1 VILKSFRQFRNMA
14 VIIRQIQKRDNK
26 TLAELIRNVFREF
39 NIDRS
44 GTVYTD
50 PTTDNLYELFQDD
63 LSRYWVAEEDGV
75 LLGGCGIYPTN
86 GLPSDCAELVKYY
99 LSSDARGK
107 GIGKLLLQVNIN
119 TARELGYKQLYLES
133 FPELDK
139 AVTIY
144 KRLGFRQ
151 INESLG
157 NSGHSACTIWM
168 LKEL

>member
-1 VILKSFRQFRNMA
+1 MILKSFRQFRNMA
-14 VIIRQIQKRDNK
+14 VIIRQIQKKDNLI
-26 TLAELIRNVFREF
+26 LAELIRTVFREF
-39 NIDRS
+39 NIDRP

-63 LSRYWVAEEDGV
+63 LSTYWIAEEDGV
-75 LLGGCGIYPTN
+75 LLGGCGIYPTD
-86 GLPSDCAELVKYY
+86 GLPTDCAELVKYY

-119 TARELGYKQLYLES
+119 TAREQGYKQLDLES

-139 AVTIY
+139 AVAIY
-144 KRLGFRQ
+144 KESGFQQ
-151 INESLG
+151 INKPLG